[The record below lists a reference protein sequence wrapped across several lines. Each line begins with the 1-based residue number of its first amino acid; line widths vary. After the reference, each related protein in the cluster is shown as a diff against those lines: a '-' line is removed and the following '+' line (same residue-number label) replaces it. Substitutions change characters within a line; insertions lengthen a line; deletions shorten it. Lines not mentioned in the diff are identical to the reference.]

1 MTFDSSENTYLND
14 PENGAEMA
22 RLLDQDRTLTEAMD
36 GLLSEQS
43 SVESFHD
50 VLDIACGPGGW
61 VQEVA
66 FVYPQMQVTGIDISK
81 AMIDYAIM
89 QARLQHL
96 ENAHFKVMDA
106 TRSLDFPD
114 ASFDLIN
121 ARTIAG
127 FMLTSSWPP
136 LLQECQRIL
145 RPGGTIRFTETD
157 LWGTTNSKAFGQL
170 SNMVMMS
177 LFLNEH
183 SFDASGNTFGITPML
198 KRLLDL
204 AGFQSIETRPHTI
217 DFSAGAAAY
226 SAMYQNFSVFYKVI
240 QPFLFKT
247 QRAFP
252 QAHIPDQNR
261 VDQLY
266 DQMLTEM
273 LSDEFVGL
281 IYMLTAWGKKP

>member
-1 MTFDSSENTYLND
+1 MAMDSSENTYLND

-22 RLLDQDRTLTEAMD
+22 RLLDQDRTLTKAMN

-43 SVESFHD
+43 SVENFHD

-114 ASFDLIN
+114 ASFDLVN

-127 FMLTSSWPP
+127 FMLTSSWP
-136 LLQECQRIL
+136 LLLRECQRIL
-145 RPGGTIRFTETD
+145 RPGGIIRLTETD
-157 LWGTTNSKAFGQL
+157 LWGTTNSNAFGQL

-177 LFLNEH
+177 LFLSKH

-198 KRLLDL
+198 KRLLGL
-204 AGFQSIETRPHTI
+204 AGFRNIETRPHAI

-226 SAMYQNFSVFYKVI
+226 SAMYQNFSVFYKII

-252 QAHIPDQNR
+252 QAHIPDQDK
-261 VDQLY
+261 VEQLY
-266 DQMLTEM
+266 NQMLTEM
-273 LSDEFVGL
+273 LSDDFVGI
-281 IYMLTAWGKKP
+281 IYMLTAWGQKP

>member
-1 MTFDSSENTYLND
+1 MTLDSSENTYLND

-43 SVESFHD
+43 SVENFHN

-89 QARLQHL
+89 QAQLQHL

-106 TRSLDFPD
+106 TRPLDFPD
-114 ASFDLIN
+114 ASFDLVN

-127 FMLTSSWPP
+127 FMLTSSWPQ
-136 LLQECQRIL
+136 LLQECRRIL

-170 SNMVMMS
+170 SDMVMMA

-198 KRLLDL
+198 KRLLNQ

-247 QRAFP
+247 QKAFP
-252 QAHIPDQNR
+252 QAHIPDRDR
-261 VDQLY
+261 VNQLY

-273 LSDEFVGL
+273 LSDDFVGL